1 MKILVAVDGSEYSQR
16 TLEFLDKQGWL
27 SKANEL
33 TVLTVVLPFPHR
45 AAAFADPVQVQ
56 KYYDEDAQA
65 ILREVRD
72 WLGQRDVAVTF
83 AHEIGNPAECIA
95 RRATTGHFDLIAM
108 GSHGHGALGSLVP
121 GSVAVKVLAACKTP
135 ILLIR

>member
-1 MKILVAVDGSEYSQR
+1 MKILVPVDGSEYTQR
-16 TLEFLDKQGWL
+16 TLEFLAKQGFL
-27 SKANEL
+27 SKGNEL

-72 WLGQRDVAVTF
+72 WLGKRDVSATF
-83 AHEIGNPAECIA
+83 VHEIGSPAACIA
-95 RRATTGHFDLIAM
+95 LRATAGGFDLIAM

-121 GSVAVKVLAACKTP
+121 GSVAVKVLASCKVP
-135 ILLIR
+135 VLLIR